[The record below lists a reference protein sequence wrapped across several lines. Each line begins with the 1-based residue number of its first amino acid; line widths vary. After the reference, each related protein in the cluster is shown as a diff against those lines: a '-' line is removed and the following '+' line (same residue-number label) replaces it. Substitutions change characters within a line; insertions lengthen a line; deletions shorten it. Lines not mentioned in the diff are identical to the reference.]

1 MAEAIT
7 LGGQLSIMTAEKAL
21 NDFMNKTLKTQGID
35 YVVYCDTDSAYLN
48 TDPLVKAVFGDEDIS
63 NDRLES
69 FLDKVGSEK
78 INPVLKKAF
87 DELAI
92 TMGAYRNA
100 MSMKREK
107 IIKKILLLGKKHYI
121 LTALNSEGVHYD
133 EPKLSVT
140 GMESVKSSTP
150 AVCREKM
157 KSIYEVIMAED
168 EKKAQDFIADFKE
181 VFKTLSPT
189 EIAKNS
195 GTPDIME
202 YAHKDNIYR
211 GGTPIHI
218 RGSLLYN
225 HWIKKKG
232 LENKYAP
239 IQSGD
244 KIKFLYLKVPNPIRE
259 NVISFTEELP
269 AELNLHKYIDY
280 DTQFEKVFE
289 KPIRNMFDILGW
301 KTEAVD
307 DLSSFFN

>member
-1 MAEAIT
+1 MRIEYLGEYESDLYDIT
-7 LGGQLSIMTAEKAL
+7 IEGNNNFFG
-21 NDFMNKTLKTQGID
+21 NDILVHN
-35 YVVYCDTDSAYLN
+35 CDTDSAYLN
-48 TDPLVKAVFGDEDIS
+48 TDPLVKAVFGDKEIS
-63 NDRLES
+63 NDKLES
-69 FLDKVGSEK
+69 FLDKVGTEK
-78 INPVLKKAF
+78 ITPVLKQAYDK
-87 DELAI
+87 LAE

-107 IIKKILLLGKKHYI
+107 IIKKMLFLGKKHYI
-121 LTALNSEGVHYD
+121 LIALNSEGVHYD
-133 EPKLSVT
+133 QPKMSVT

-150 AVCREKM
+150 AICREQM
-157 KSIYEVIMAED
+157 ESIYEVIMDED
-168 EKKAQDFIADFKE
+168 EKKAQDFIAEFKE
-181 VFKTLSPT
+181 VFRTLKPS

-202 YAHKDNIYR
+202 YSDKINIYR

-218 RGSLLYN
+218 RGSLLHN
-225 HWIKKKG
+225 SWIKQKG
-232 LENKYAP
+232 LDNKYP
-239 IQSGD
+239 LIQSGD

-259 NVISFTEELP
+259 NVISFNEELP

-301 KTEAVD
+301 KTEKVD